1 VYVGDT
7 LAVMNPVKEWW
18 GEGDEKVYVDGE
30 TFPSHFGTGTEDY
43 YGYAWCDPETFA
55 APFHAQPR
63 VDGQAKNN
71 NYGHTTVTR
80 TRSLDAIP
88 FTRSLKFDME
98 IWHWKECD
106 EEYAAT
112 TYFYAAPGAKTN
124 RPEQPEA
131 AGREVVQPPPLP
143 PPFKVAGAI
152 ECENLKVTS
161 KSDGVEAGPQG
172 GFGDDLW
179 SGGEQLWVRARKPGD
194 FVEVEVPVPA
204 ELNSKRVNVTVY
216 ATRSWD
222 YAIVHFS
229 LNGEKT
235 GPDVDLY
242 NTKGRQVA
250 KTGPI
255 DLGQTAA
262 KEGKILLRVDVVG
275 ANPKSEG
282 TKSFFGLDCI
292 VLTAAP

>member
-1 VYVGDT
+1 
-7 LAVMNPVKEWW
+7 
-18 GEGDEKVYVDGE
+18 
-30 TFPSHFGTGTEDY
+30 
-43 YGYAWCDPETFA
+43 
-55 APFHAQPR
+55 
-63 VDGQAKNN
+63 
-71 NYGHTTVTR
+71 
-80 TRSLDAIP
+80 
-88 FTRSLKFDME
+88 
-98 IWHWKECD
+98 
-106 EEYAAT
+106 
-112 TYFYAAPGAKTN
+112 
-124 RPEQPEA
+124 
-131 AGREVVQPPPLP
+131 
-143 PPFKVAGAI
+143 
-152 ECENLKVTS
+152 
-161 KSDGVEAGPQG
+161 
-172 GFGDDLW
+172 
-179 SGGEQLWVRARKPGD
+179 
-194 FVEVEVPVPA
+194 
-204 ELNSKRVNVTVY
+204 VY

-282 TKSFFGLDCI
+282 TKSLFGLDCI